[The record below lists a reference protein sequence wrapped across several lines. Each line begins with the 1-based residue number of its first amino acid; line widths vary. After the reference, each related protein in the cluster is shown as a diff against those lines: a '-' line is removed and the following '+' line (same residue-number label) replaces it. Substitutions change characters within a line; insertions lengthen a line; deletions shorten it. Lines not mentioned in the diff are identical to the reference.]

1 MKVKNLTALIWI
13 FCIFLFVGLNN
24 GYAQSK
30 IRYLNSQEILD
41 QLPEAQEVQKK
52 LDDIRAGYEKE
63 YNDMIDRFEKLTKD
77 IESQSLLLSPEKKAE
92 KEREKLNLQQ
102 QIENY
107 QRDKLGPQGEFYRKN
122 LELTKPLYDKIDA
135 VIKRISDEEG
145 YDIVFDVVQGV
156 IVFAKDEYDIT
167 SRVIDEL
174 NKGS

>member
-1 MKVKNLTALIWI
+1 MIWVLG
-13 FCIFLFVGLNN
+13 IFLFVGWNN
-24 GYAQSK
+24 ANAQSK

-41 QLPEAQEVQKK
+41 QLPAAQEIQKK
-52 LDDIRAGYEKE
+52 LDGIRSNYEKE
-63 YNDMIDRFEKLTKD
+63 YNDMIESYDKLAKE

-107 QRDKLGPQGEFYRKN
+107 QREKLGPQGEFYKRN

-135 VIKRISDEEG
+135 IIKKISDEEG
-145 YDIVFDVVQGV
+145 YDLVFDVVQGV

-167 SRVIDEL
+167 DRVIEEL